1 MNIHNLIL
9 PAVCAA
15 GLAAPA
21 ENLIYAPSG
30 TSKDAKFGNYVYSAD
45 NWKTEAGVNKRPDQ
59 GDVLVYDRSDQTTA
73 SPTDKGVRLGGI
85 WYRKAMAA
93 MNQGQIWIQSG
104 GLGLT
109 NSVTS
114 GSVSW
119 YCGIIIYGSE
129 EFPVCLPGTSQI
141 NFQRYFDQNDGGAA
155 TMVKRG
161 SGTLA
166 FQDSSNWAHDKR
178 ATWKKSRLEAGTL
191 RFNITGYGG
200 KALDAQM
207 FPAGHELTFAD
218 DGTSSGVTFSIG
230 THDLEL
236 LDVTLREAPATPA
249 PNHAFT
255 CDSGRTVT
263 LRMNGTPGLNPM
275 GFGGRLLGGCG
286 MIWNPSSS
294 DNVFVFSNGVSTT
307 TGNLV
312 VSNGTVRLEQ
322 GATFSQL
329 AKLQLAAGTRF
340 EVRRGA
346 GGSFCAAALV
356 REDATSRISVDG
368 GAISF
373 GSATCAGAVVPDG
386 VYTSET
392 CDWVEGDG
400 YVLVNTGLP
409 VQDAWWTN
417 DDDHPK
423 SLAAGVHTNWFGA
436 HLTGA
441 GFALE
446 AGEGASVTLGAGGV
460 DTPGAGATYVF
471 GWPTLLA
478 GSQVWR
484 VRAGDTVTLPGDGVN
499 FVGGATWYVNNA
511 DNGVLALDGGKS
523 FTGNMVVSNGWL
535 EATGDDALGGAGT
548 TTFEMQNSSGNK
560 GKLRL
565 KPAAGRT
572 EINVH
577 RNLTFHYYKCGEWGN
592 FMELPPDCTVNFHGR
607 METSSKGCVGNSW
620 PCHWRYTCPQS
631 TTVNWYGVMHAA
643 LNHHFPNGTHHV
655 WQPLS
660 GGDRFQLEQATSTV
674 YLHAA
679 NNSVGA
685 ACGSVR
691 GTIHTMVPYALD
703 GRNANRL
710 VQLES
715 TGVIDLHGNDQAL
728 SILCCETTSR
738 NGAKVTSDTPAFM
751 RISGGNHVVDSNPG
765 KTITNFVQWVGAA
778 GVDMVRWAGTYP
790 FVLRNT
796 SSSTGTVQVTSGI
809 LKFAAP
815 RKEDGLWGGK
825 WPNASALVVK
835 GGQMVFEHSEAVNP
849 EAVAR
854 FVQTDGKFGKM
865 VLNPGVKVKVAEL
878 WVDGVK
884 QRSGIYGSSASG
896 AQTVRDDLFAG
907 AGVLRVGGSLA
918 TTLLV
923 R

>member
-1 MNIHNLIL
+1 MNIRNLIL
-9 PAVCAA
+9 PAACAA
-15 GLAAPA
+15 GLALPA
-21 ENLIYAPSG
+21 ENLIYTPSG

-45 NWKTEAGVNKRPDQ
+45 NWKTEAGVNKKPAQ

-73 SPTDKGVRLGGI
+73 QPTAQGVRLGGI

-114 GSVSW
+114 GSASW
-119 YCGIIIYGSE
+119 YCGIILYGSE
-129 EFPVCLPGTSQI
+129 EFPVYLGGSTQI

-166 FQDSSNWAHDKR
+166 FQDASNWAHDKR

-200 KALDAQM
+200 NALDAQM

-236 LDVTLREAPATPA
+236 LDITLREASPLAA

-294 DNVFVFSNGVSTT
+294 DNVFVFSNAVSTT

-312 VSNGTVRLEQ
+312 VSNGTVRLEH
-322 GATFSQL
+322 GATFRSL
-329 AKLQLAAGTRF
+329 ASLQLAPGAKF
-340 EVRRGA
+340 AVARGA
-346 GGSFCAAALV
+346 GGGFAAQRLV
-356 REDATSRISVDG
+356 REDATSEIAVDG
-368 GAISF
+368 AVLTFASG
-373 GSATCAGAVVPDG
+373 TCAGAAIPSG
-386 VYTSET
+386 VYTQAS
-392 CDWVEGDG
+392 CDWVKGDG
-400 YVLVNTGLP
+400 IVLVDATLP

-417 DDDHPK
+417 DADHPK
-423 SLAAGVHTNWFGA
+423 SIPAGVQTNWYGA
-436 HLTGA
+436 HLTGDS
-441 GFALE
+441 FALDT
-446 AGEGASVTLGAGGV
+446 GDGASVTLGKGGLDTAGEGR
-460 DTPGAGATYVF
+460 TYTL
-471 GWPTLLA
+471 GWNTYLA
-478 GSQVWR
+478 CNQFWKIKS
-484 VRAGDTVTLPGDGVN
+484 GDTVTLPGDGLAAAGSTVLY
-499 FVGGATWYVNNA
+499 VDVWGG
-511 DNGVLALDGGKS
+511 GLLRFDGTKS
-523 FTGNMVVSNGWL
+523 FSGDMVVSNGWF
-535 EATGDDALGGAGT
+535 EAVGDDAPGIAGT
-548 TTFEMQNSSGNK
+548 TTFEMQSGSLQ
-560 GKLRL
+560 GKIRF
-565 KPAAGRT
+565 KRQEGQT
-572 EINVH
+572 ELNVH
-577 RNLTFHYYKCGEWGN
+577 RNLTFHYHKCGEWGN
-592 FMELPPDCTVNFHGR
+592 FMELPADCTVNFHGR
-607 METSSKGCVGNSW
+607 METSSKGCVGNAW

-643 LNHHFPNGTHHV
+643 LNHHFPNGTHHI

-660 GGDRFQLEQATSTV
+660 GGDRFSLDSSTSTV

-679 NNSVGA
+679 NNGVGA
-685 ACGSVR
+685 SCGAVR

-710 VQLES
+710 VQLEN

-738 NGAKVTSDTPAFM
+738 NGAKITSDTPAFM
-751 RISGGNHVVDSNPG
+751 RISGGNHVVDNAPG

-778 GVDMVRWAGTYP
+778 GVDMVRWADTYP

-796 SSSTGTVQVTSGI
+796 STSTGTVQVTSGI

-815 RKEDGLWGGK
+815 NADGTWGGR
-825 WPNASALVVK
+825 WPNASEVVVK
-835 GGQMVFEHSEAVNP
+835 GGQLVFEHSEAINP

-854 FVQTDGKFGKM
+854 FVKTDGKFGMM
-865 VLNPGVKVKVAEL
+865 VFGAGVKVKVAEL
-878 WVDGVK
+878 WIDGEK
-884 QRSGIYGSSASG
+884 QRSGIYGSAASG
-896 AQTVRDDLFAG
+896 AQVKRDDLFAG
-907 AGVLRVGGSLA
+907 SGVLRVGGSLA

>member
-1 MNIHNLIL
+1 M
-9 PAVCAA
+9 
-15 GLAAPA
+15 
-21 ENLIYAPSG
+21 
-30 TSKDAKFGNYVYSAD
+30 
-45 NWKTEAGVNKRPDQ
+45 
-59 GDVLVYDRSDQTTA
+59 
-73 SPTDKGVRLGGI
+73 
-85 WYRKAMAA
+85 
-93 MNQGQIWIQSG
+93 
-104 GLGLT
+104 
-109 NSVTS
+109 
-114 GSVSW
+114 
-119 YCGIIIYGSE
+119 
-129 EFPVCLPGTSQI
+129 
-141 NFQRYFDQNDGGAA
+141 
-155 TMVKRG
+155 
-161 SGTLA
+161 
-166 FQDSSNWAHDKR
+166 
-178 ATWKKSRLEAGTL
+178 
-191 RFNITGYGG
+191 
-200 KALDAQM
+200 
-207 FPAGHELTFAD
+207 
-218 DGTSSGVTFSIG
+218 
-230 THDLEL
+230 
-236 LDVTLREAPATPA
+236 
-249 PNHAFT
+249 
-255 CDSGRTVT
+255 
-263 LRMNGTPGLNPM
+263 
-275 GFGGRLLGGCG
+275 
-286 MIWNPSSS
+286 
-294 DNVFVFSNGVSTT
+294 
-307 TGNLV
+307 
-312 VSNGTVRLEQ
+312 
-322 GATFSQL
+322 
-329 AKLQLAAGTRF
+329 
-340 EVRRGA
+340 
-346 GGSFCAAALV
+346 
-356 REDATSRISVDG
+356 
-368 GAISF
+368 
-373 GSATCAGAVVPDG
+373 
-386 VYTSET
+386 
-392 CDWVEGDG
+392 
-400 YVLVNTGLP
+400 
-409 VQDAWWTN
+409 
-417 DDDHPK
+417 
-423 SLAAGVHTNWFGA
+423 
-436 HLTGA
+436 
-441 GFALE
+441 
-446 AGEGASVTLGAGGV
+446 

-607 METSSKGCVGNSW
+607 METSSKGCVGNAW

-660 GGDRFQLEQATSTV
+660 GGDRLQLEQATSTV

-685 ACGSVR
+685 SCGSVR
-691 GTIHTMVPYALD
+691 GTIHTLVPYALD

-710 VQLES
+710 VQLEN